1 MGERTWRQKKIK
13 YIKVEDIK
21 KVLMEDRHKSVN
33 WSGGS
38 GAIKLILRKL
48 YL

>member
-21 KVLMEDRHKSVN
+21 KVLVEDRHKSMN
-33 WSGGS
+33 WSDGG

-48 YL
+48 HL